1 MNLRMS
7 AILAGG
13 FAVGAAVL
21 ALVLY
26 MPKQSDV
33 AAPDGPRWEAVQSD
47 ISKGNAVRLEVRLV
61 TAGGAPVVSG
71 ITVTSTRLDMG
82 PDGMEAMTAPLKR
95 VAGSAPGAIAFET
108 EIVMAGRWAL
118 TIAANVEG
126 QPKPIAGVVIFT
138 ASEKR
143 TDAAP
148 AAPAAGERRIVY
160 YRNPM
165 GLADTS
171 PVPKKDSMG
180 MDYIPV
186 YEDEVSGP
194 DGTIRIAPE
203 KVQRAGVRTAVV
215 ARRQLARSVR
225 GAGTVTADESRL
237 AVLTAKFDGFVEELF
252 VSLTG
257 AQVVKGDPL
266 VRVWIDSQEIL
277 QKQADFL
284 GALKGARDDIERAA
298 GNLRLFGIPD
308 EVIAGLRRTGKPV
321 RSIVLT
327 AATSGTVMEKPAVV
341 GMRFDQGST
350 LFRIADLS
358 TVWVLARVAERDLTA
373 IETGQRAGITLN
385 ADASHEI
392 EGRIAFVYPELD
404 ASTRTAV
411 VRIEVSNAGGRL
423 KIGQYADVAI
433 EAALTKTPVIAVPA
447 SAVLDSGTRQVAFV
461 ARDGGVFE
469 PRDVVLGLRGG
480 GLVEVRKGLSEGERI
495 VVSGNF
501 LIDAESNLR
510 AALATFTAPQVPPQA
525 PQ

>member
-13 FAVGAAVL
+13 VAVGAAVL
-21 ALVLY
+21 ALVFFISQQ
-26 MPKQSDV
+26 PGF
-33 AAPDGPRWEAVQSD
+33 AGPDEPRWEAVQSD
-47 ISKGNAVRLEVRLV
+47 IPTGKAVRLEVRLV
-61 TAGGAPVVSG
+61 GADGAPVASR

-82 PDGMEAMTAPLKR
+82 PDGMATMTAPLKPVSR
-95 VAGSAPGAIAFET
+95 SSPGVMAFET
-108 EIVMAGRWAL
+108 DIVMAGRWAL
-118 TIAANVEG
+118 TITAKVDG
-126 QPKPIAGVVIFT
+126 QPKPVSGKVVFT

-143 TDAAP
+143 SDAAP

-171 PVPKKDSMG
+171 PVPKKDPMG

-194 DGTIRIAPE
+194 AGTVRLSPE
-203 KVQRAGVRTAVV
+203 KIQRAGVRTAVV
-215 ARRQLARSVR
+215 SRHPLVRNVR
-225 GAGTVTADESRL
+225 GAGIVTADESRL
-237 AVLTAKFDGFVEELF
+237 ALLNVKFDGFVEELF

-257 AQVVKGDPL
+257 AQVRKGDPL

-284 GALKGARDDIERAA
+284 TALKGGSSDIERAA

-308 EVIAGLRRTGKPV
+308 EVIAGLRRTGRPV

-327 AATSGTVMEKPAVV
+327 AATAGTVMEKPAVV
-341 GMRFDQGST
+341 GMRFEQGTT

-358 TVWVLARVAERDLTA
+358 TVWVMARVAERDLPA
-373 IETGQRAGITLN
+373 VQVGQQATITLN
-385 ADASHEI
+385 ADSSHEI

-404 ASTRTAV
+404 VSTRTALA
-411 VRIEVSNAGGRL
+411 RIEVRNPEGTL

-433 EAALTKTPVIAVPA
+433 EAALTEGPVIAVPS

-461 ARDGGVFE
+461 AKDGGVFE
-469 PRDVVLGLRGG
+469 PRDVVLGHRGG
-480 GLVEVRKGLSEGERI
+480 GLVEIREGLAEGERI

-510 AALATFTAPQVPPQA
+510 SALATFTPPQA

>member
-1 MNLRMS
+1 MNFRMS

-21 ALVLY
+21 ALVFF
-26 MPKQSDV
+26 MPQQSGF
-33 AAPDGPRWEAVQSD
+33 AGPDEPRWEAVQSD
-47 ISKGNAVRLEVRLV
+47 IPTGKAVRLEVRL
-61 TAGGAPVVSG
+61 TTTGGAPIVSG
-71 ITVTSTRLDMG
+71 ITVKSTRLDMG
-82 PDGMEAMTAPLKR
+82 PDGMEAMTAPLEQ
-95 VAGSAPGAIAFET
+95 VTGSAPGVIAFET

-126 QPKPIAGVVIFT
+126 QPRPVSGVVIFT
-138 ASEKR
+138 AAEKR
-143 TDAAP
+143 SDATP

-165 GLADTS
+165 GLPDTS

-194 DGTIRIAPE
+194 GGAIRIAPE

-215 ARRQLARSVR
+215 ARRQLVRSVR

-257 AQVVKGDPL
+257 ARVRKGDPL

-277 QKQADFL
+277 QKQADYL
-284 GALKGARDDIERAA
+284 GALKGDRSNLERAA
-298 GNLRLFGIPD
+298 DNLRLFGIPD

-358 TVWVLARVAERDLTA
+358 TVWVMARIAERDLTA
-373 IETGQRAGITLN
+373 IETGQRADITLN
-385 ADASHEI
+385 ADSSHEI

-411 VRIEVSNAGGRL
+411 VRIEVSNAGGKL
-423 KIGQYADVAI
+423 KVGQYADVRI
-433 EAALTKTPVIAVPA
+433 KAALTKVPVIAVPS

-461 ARDGGVFE
+461 AKDGGVFE
-469 PRDVVLGLRGG
+469 PRDVVLGLHGG
-480 GLVEVRKGLSEGERI
+480 GLVEIREGLAEGERI

-510 AALATFTAPQVPPQA
+510 SALATFTPPQA
-525 PQ
+525 SQ